1 MNRLRGH
8 RAQVLLH
15 IALLFTLAFVLNY
28 AWLNQLWIGFVVF
41 CSVAAALITYRLVR
55 LTDRSHKNFAQ
66 FIRNIA
72 HNDFSTTTALEGD
85 TSTSDLLDAQ
95 KLLISK
101 YKQLKADKSAQHE
114 YLRMVIEHVDTA
126 LVCFDDAGKMV
137 IVNRAAKET
146 LQSNSLINLPQV
158 SLISSTLGDALDS
171 LKPGKS
177 QLLKTTIAGETVQL
191 LLAAREFKLLGKEHK
206 LVSMQNI
213 QAAIDE
219 TEIASWQKLIK
230 VLTHEI
236 MNSMTPIVSLSSHLE
251 KNLPDN
257 KDSDIELSI
266 RSIASR
272 SQGLLKFVE
281 SYRSLSN
288 LPAPAPSKLLVAELL
303 NNIQLLTYTQV
314 SEKGATLALDVAP
327 SDLTVVADWHQIE
340 QILLNLVGNA
350 TDAITDSRTRQ
361 IQIRAFTDSRQRPI
375 VQVIDSGCGIPE
387 SQLNDIFTPFFT
399 TKETGTGIG
408 LSLSRQLAR
417 LNHASLDVQS
427 EIGEGSTFSLVFDR
441 DRLVILKGCRH
452 HH

>member
-1 MNRLRGH
+1 MASPMSRLRGH

-15 IALLFTLAFVLNY
+15 VALLFIVAFGVSFAWSNQVSLGWLALG
-28 AWLNQLWIGFVVF
+28 AIM
-41 CSVAAALITYRLVR
+41 AAGLSYRLVK
-55 LTDRSHKNFAQ
+55 LTDRSHKSFAQ

-72 HNDFSTTTALEGD
+72 HNDFSTTTALQGD
-85 TSTSDLLDAQ
+85 ASTADLLEAQ
-95 KLLISK
+95 KLLIGK

-126 LVCFDDAGKMV
+126 LLCFDDAGKMV
-137 IVNRAAKET
+137 IANRAAKEI
-146 LQSNSLINLPQV
+146 LQTSSLITLSQV
-158 SLISSTLGDALDS
+158 ALISNALEQALQS

-177 QLLKTTIAGETVQL
+177 QLLKIVIAGETAQL
-191 LLAAREFKLLGKEHK
+191 MLAAREFKLLGKDHK

-213 QAAIDE
+213 QSAIDE

-257 KDSDIELSI
+257 ENSDIELGI

-288 LPAPAPSKLLVAELL
+288 LPAAVPTELRFVEVL
-303 NNIQLLTYTQV
+303 GHIERLTQSQV
-314 SEKGATLALDVAP
+314 SANEATLTVDVAP
-327 SDLTVVADWHQIE
+327 SNLAVIADRNQIE

-350 TDAITDSRTRQ
+350 VDAISASAVRRVEV
-361 IQIRAFTDSRQRPI
+361 RAYLDSRQRPV
-375 VQVIDSGCGIPE
+375 VQISDSGCGIPGT
-387 SQLNDIFTPFFT
+387 QLSDIFTPFFT

-417 LNHASLDVQS
+417 LNHASLDAQS
-427 EIGEGSTFSLVFDR
+427 EVGKGSAFSLVFER
-441 DRLVILKGCRH
+441 DRLLEL
-452 HH
+452 